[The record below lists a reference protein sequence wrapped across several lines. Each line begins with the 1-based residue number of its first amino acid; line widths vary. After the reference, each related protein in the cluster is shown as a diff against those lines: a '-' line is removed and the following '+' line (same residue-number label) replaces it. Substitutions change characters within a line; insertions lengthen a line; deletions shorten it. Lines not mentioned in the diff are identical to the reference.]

1 MLNAQ
6 CSIFKGEKELR
17 LTGLERIIEEKKC
30 HKDSKGKM
38 LTMDQSPMIEGGI
51 TLATDSGLQT
61 TDSILPKQSGNYYDQ
76 KAAGRLSFPPGS

>member
-30 HKDSKGKM
+30 HKDSKGKNVDNGKTE
-38 LTMDQSPMIEGGI
+38 LNHKARATLRFTMIC
-51 TLATDSGLQT
+51 
-61 TDSILPKQSGNYYDQ
+61 
-76 KAAGRLSFPPGS
+76 FF